1 MKGREAEITCA
12 VMRAVVTEL
21 AKAGKGR
28 YVVGAVS
35 NRHAHL
41 SAADKEALFGAGY
54 ELKRAKELVQPG
66 QYASTDTVS
75 IIGPKGRID
84 KVRVLGP
91 ERAQTQVEVSVTDAY
106 RLGLRAEVRMSGE
119 LAGTPGCVLEA
130 NGRRLEFA
138 EGVMVSARHLHMSEE
153 QACAYGVKDGEKVR
167 LKSVGD
173 RAAGFEGVVVRSGA
187 GHELEAH
194 VDMDEANAA
203 GIKNGDLLE
212 MIQG

>member
-1 MKGREAEITCA
+1 MKGREAGITGA

-35 NRHAHL
+35 NRHVHL
-41 SAADKEALFGAGY
+41 SAEDKEALFGAGY
-54 ELKRAKELVQPG
+54 ELRRAKELVQPG
-66 QYASTDTVS
+66 QYASEEKVS

-91 ERAQTQVEVSVTDAY
+91 ERAATQVEISVTDAY

-119 LAGTPGCVLEA
+119 VTGTPGCVLEA
-130 NGRRLEFA
+130 SGRRVELA
-138 EGVMVSARHLHMSEE
+138 EGVIVSARHLHMSPS
-153 QACAYGVKDGEKVR
+153 QAAAYGLKDGEKVR
-167 LKSVGD
+167 LKSGGE
-173 RAAGFEGVVVRSGA
+173 RAAILERVVVRSGA
-187 GHELEAH
+187 EHELEAH

-212 MIQG
+212 II